1 MVEHYLGVVGVVRSN
16 RVVPTINE
24 INKGCRLTFRQS
36 FWIKDKISGDTMKKI
51 SILGSTGSIGTQTLD
66 VVRKLPEEFKICAL
80 ATNSNVELFSK
91 QVEEFQP
98 ELAVLAD
105 EDAYKKFQS
114 KNFPRTK
121 IAGGRQA
128 FIDAA
133 GYGDAEIVVTSMSG
147 FAGLEPTINAIE
159 HGKNIALANKETLV
173 AAGELVTNLAKKFN
187 VKILPVD
194 SEHGAIFQCL
204 QGDKANAIEKIL
216 LTASGGPFRGKKL
229 DELQNVTVN
238 EVLAHPTWNMGK
250 KITVDSASLVNK
262 GLEVIEAHWLYGV
275 DYDKIQV
282 VVHPQ
287 SIIHSMVEFADGS
300 IIAQLAAPDM
310 RLPIQY
316 ALTFPRRLPSPIKR
330 LNFWDVKQLTFDA
343 PDLKTFRGLKLAY
356 DAGKI
361 GGTMPC
367 ILNAANEVA
376 VNAFLCGEIK
386 FLQIYDVI
394 EDAMT
399 RHEVI
404 KNPTLEIL
412 TAEDSAVR
420 MAAEKFIAKI

>member
-1 MVEHYLGVVGVVRSN
+1 
-16 RVVPTINE
+16 
-24 INKGCRLTFRQS
+24 
-36 FWIKDKISGDTMKKI
+36 MKKI
-51 SILGSTGSIGTQTLD
+51 SILGSTGSIGTQALD
-66 VVRKLPEEFKICAL
+66 VVRKLPDEFKICAL
-80 ATNSNVELFSK
+80 AANSNVELFSK

-105 EDAYKKFQS
+105 EDAYKIFTAEKI
-114 KNFPRTK
+114 FPATQ

-133 GYGDAEIVVTSMSG
+133 GYGDAEIVLTAMSG
-147 FAGLEPTINAIE
+147 FAGLEPTINAIG

-173 AAGELVTNLAKKFN
+173 VAGEIIINMAKDFN

-204 QGDKANAIEKIL
+204 QGENSADVEKIL
-216 LTASGGPFRGKKL
+216 LTASGGPFRGKNL

-262 GLEVIEAHWLYGV
+262 GLEVIEAHWLYGI

-287 SIIHSMVEFADGS
+287 SIVHSMVEFRDGS
-300 IIAQLAAPDM
+300 IIAQLAEPDM

-316 ALTFPRRLPSPIKR
+316 ALTYPRRLQSPINR
-330 LNFWDVKQLTFDA
+330 LNFWQMKDLTFEE

-356 DAGKI
+356 EVGKI

-367 ILNAANEVA
+367 VFNAANEVA
-376 VNAFLCGEIK
+376 VNAFLRGEIK

-394 EDAMT
+394 ENALES
-399 RHEVI
+399 HAVL
-404 KNPTLEIL
+404 KNPAFGVL
-412 TAEDSAVR
+412 TMEDSAVR
-420 MAAEKFIAKI
+420 ILSEKFIERL

>member
-1 MVEHYLGVVGVVRSN
+1 
-16 RVVPTINE
+16 
-24 INKGCRLTFRQS
+24 
-36 FWIKDKISGDTMKKI
+36 MKKI
-51 SILGSTGSIGTQTLD
+51 SILGSTGSIGTQALD
-66 VVRKLPEEFKICAL
+66 VVRKLPDEFKICAL
-80 ATNSNVELFSK
+80 AANSNVELFSK

-105 EDAYKKFQS
+105 EDAYKIFTAEKI
-114 KNFPRTK
+114 FPATQ

-133 GYGDAEIVVTSMSG
+133 GYGDAEIVLTAMSG
-147 FAGLEPTINAIE
+147 FAGLEPTINAIG

-173 AAGELVTNLAKKFN
+173 VAGEIIINMAKDFN

-204 QGDKANAIEKIL
+204 QGENSADVEKIL
-216 LTASGGPFRGKKL
+216 LTASGGPFRGKNL

-262 GLEVIEAHWLYGV
+262 GLEVIEAHWLYGI

-287 SIIHSMVEFADGS
+287 SIIHSMVEFRDGS
-300 IIAQLAAPDM
+300 IIAQLAEPDM

-316 ALTFPRRLPSPIKR
+316 ALTYPRRLPSPINR
-330 LNFWDVKQLTFDA
+330 LNFWQMKDLTFEE

-356 DAGKI
+356 EVGKI

-367 ILNAANEVA
+367 VFNAANEVA
-376 VNAFLCGEIK
+376 VNAFLRGEIK

-394 EDAMT
+394 ENALES
-399 RHEVI
+399 HAVL
-404 KNPTLEIL
+404 KNPAFGVL
-412 TAEDSAVR
+412 TMEDSAVR
-420 MAAEKFIAKI
+420 ILSEKFIERL